1 MEYIRV
7 HFDPH
12 DIRWVLANG
21 SIVGATESELTLP
34 SNFYV
39 VTLSGDGYAPP
50 DWSGVISA
58 LTSATRYQFG
68 SPEPDWR
75 R

>member
-21 SIVGATESELTLP
+21 SIIGASESELTLP

-39 VTLSGDGYAPP
+39 ITLSGDGYAPP
-50 DWSGVISA
+50 NWSGVITGTYVSNP
-58 LTSATRYQFG
+58 LSIRFSRG
-68 SPEPDWR
+68 
-75 R
+75 